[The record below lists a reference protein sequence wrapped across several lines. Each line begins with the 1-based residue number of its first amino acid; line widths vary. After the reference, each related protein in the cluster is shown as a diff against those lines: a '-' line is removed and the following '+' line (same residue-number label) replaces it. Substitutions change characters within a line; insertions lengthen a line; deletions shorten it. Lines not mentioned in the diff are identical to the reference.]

1 MKKARNRMSATSRTA
16 RLSPGTERWLQELT
30 QDLPPDLIDPR
41 ELEDLPEDSFRKQ
54 AKGVSEPENDLE
66 GAVDTPFS
74 AGDADLLDAATEEQP
89 PTPPAQQ
96 KPRRRPRAP
105 ARARKRPAR
114 TTPVFDEPGGYFAR
128 YDDFDDLKSDD
139 MPPQTGEWGRGAPYA
154 EEESARA
161 ARRRGVDAL
170 YTNLRF

>member
-30 QDLPPDLIDPR
+30 KDLPPDLIDPR
-41 ELEDLPEDSFRKQ
+41 ELEDLPEDPFRKQ
-54 AKGVSEPENDLE
+54 AKGVSEPENDPE
-66 GAVDTPFS
+66 GVVDTPFS

-96 KPRRRPRAP
+96 KPRRRPKAP
-105 ARARKRPAR
+105 ARTRKRAAR
-114 TTPVFDEPGGYFAR
+114 AEPVFDEPGGYSAQ
-128 YDDFDDLKSDD
+128 YDDFDDLNSDD
-139 MPPQTGEWGRGAPYA
+139 MPSQTGEWRRGDLYA
-154 EEESARA
+154 EKGSVRA
-161 ARRRGVDAL
+161 ARRRRVDAL